1 MAKSIISEGKTTAE
15 AIEKGLKA
23 IGLPKELVEIKVLEE
38 NKKSFFDILA
48 PKVVK
53 VELKEKE
60 AKKPE
65 ELEIETTEQ
74 ELETA
79 KIKVN
84 KFLKEFVEK
93 LSNGTKYTI
102 EIKEK
107 CLYVSINGE
116 NVGNLIGYRGETLYA
131 LENIIKAISNKDSK
145 NRVIVRLDI
154 EDYKEKRIKTLQDVA
169 AKKARVV
176 EKTGKMIT
184 LEPMQAYERKIIHS
198 KLQNHPKIETSSV
211 GEEPHRRIIVSL
223 KK

>member
-1 MAKSIISEGKTTAE
+1 MAKSIISEGKTTTE

-23 IGLPKELVEIKVLEE
+23 IGLPRELVEIKVIED

-65 ELEIETTEQ
+65 EFEIETTEQ
-74 ELETA
+74 ELNDA
-79 KIKVN
+79 KVKID
-84 KFLKEFVEK
+84 KFLNEFVEK
-93 LSNGTKYTI
+93 LANGTTYQI

-107 CLYVSINGE
+107 CLYVSVNGE
-116 NVGNLIGYRGETLYA
+116 NVGNLIGDRGEALYA
-131 LENIIKAISNKDSK
+131 LENILKAISNKDSE

-154 EDYKEKRIKTLQDVA
+154 ENYKEKRIKTLQDVA
-169 AKKARVV
+169 NKKARIV
-176 EKTGKMIT
+176 EKTWKIIT
-184 LEPMQAYERKIIHS
+184 LETMQAYERKIIHS
-198 KLQNHPKIETSSV
+198 FLQENPKVETRSI
-211 GEEPHRRIIVSL
+211 GQEPRRRIVIS

>member
-15 AIEKGLKA
+15 AIEKGLKL
-23 IGLPKELVEIKVLEE
+23 IGLPKELVDIKVIEE

-60 AKKPE
+60 ARKPE
-65 ELEIETTEQ
+65 EFEIETTEQ
-74 ELETA
+74 ELEEA
-79 KIKVN
+79 KSKLE
-84 KFLKEFVEK
+84 KFLTEFVEK
-93 LSNGTKYTI
+93 LDNGTVYEI
-102 EIKEK
+102 EIKDK
-107 CLYVSINGE
+107 CLYVTINGE
-116 NVGNLIGYRGETLYA
+116 NIGNLIGYRGEALYA
-131 LENIIKAISNKDSK
+131 LESILKAMANQKSE

-154 EDYKEKRIKTLQDVA
+154 ENYKEKRIKALQDFA
-169 AKKARVV
+169 SKKAKVV

-198 KLQNHPKIETSSV
+198 FLQENPHVETRSIGQEPK
-211 GEEPHRRIIVSL
+211 RRIVIS

>member
-1 MAKSIISEGKTTAE
+1 MAKTIISEGKTTAE
-15 AIEKGLKA
+15 AIEKGLKI
-23 IGLPKELVEIKVLEE
+23 IGLPKELVEIKVIDE

-65 ELEIETTEQ
+65 EFEIETTEK
-74 ELETA
+74 ELEDA
-79 KIKVN
+79 RLKVE
-84 KFLKEFVEK
+84 KFLKEFTEK
-93 LSNGTKYTI
+93 LANGTTYKV

-107 CLYVSINGE
+107 CIYVFVNGE
-116 NVGNLIGYRGETLYA
+116 NVGNLIGYRGEALYA
-131 LENIIKAISNKDSK
+131 LENILKAISNKESE

-154 EDYKEKRIKTLQDVA
+154 ENYKEKRIRTLQDVA
-169 AKKARVV
+169 SKKARVV

-198 KLQNHPKIETSSV
+198 FLQDNPKVETRSI
-211 GEEPHRRIIVSL
+211 GQEPRRRIVIS

>member
-1 MAKSIISEGKTTAE
+1 MAKTIISEGKTTAE

-23 IGLPKELVEIKVLEE
+23 IGLPKELVEIKVIDD

-65 ELEIETTEQ
+65 EFEIETTEE
-74 ELETA
+74 ELKEA
-79 KIKVN
+79 KNKVE
-84 KFLKEFVEK
+84 KFLKDFVEK
-93 LSNGTKYTI
+93 LNNGTTYQV

-107 CLYVSINGE
+107 CLYVTVNGE
-116 NVGNLIGYRGETLYA
+116 NVGNLIGYRGEALYA
-131 LENIIKAISNKDSK
+131 LENILKAISNKESE

-154 EDYKEKRIKTLQDVA
+154 ENYKEKRIKTLQDVA
-169 AKKARVV
+169 NKKAKIV

-198 KLQNHPKIETSSV
+198 FLQENPKVETRSI
-211 GEEPHRRIIVSL
+211 GQEPRRRIVIS

>member
-1 MAKSIISEGKTTAE
+1 MAKTIISEGKTTAE
-15 AIEKGLKA
+15 AIEKGLKI
-23 IGLPKELVEIKVLEE
+23 IGLPKELVEIKVIED

-65 ELEIETTEQ
+65 EFEIETTDE
-74 ELETA
+74 ELNEA
-79 KIKVN
+79 KTKIDN
-84 KFLKEFVEK
+84 FLKEFVEK
-93 LSNGTKYTI
+93 LDKGTTYTT

-116 NVGNLIGYRGETLYA
+116 NIGNLIGYRGEALYA
-131 LENIIKAISNKDSK
+131 LENILKAISNKDSE

-154 EDYKEKRIKTLQDVA
+154 ENYKEKRIKTLQDVA
-169 AKKARVV
+169 NKKARIV

-198 KLQNHPKIETSSV
+198 FLQENPKVETRSI
-211 GEEPHRRIIVSL
+211 GQEPRRKIVIS

>member
-23 IGLPKELVEIKVLEE
+23 IGLPKELVEIKVIED

-65 ELEIETTEQ
+65 EFEIETTQQ
-74 ELETA
+74 ELEEA
-79 KIKVN
+79 KVKVD

-93 LSNGTKYTI
+93 LNNGTTYEI

-116 NVGNLIGYRGETLYA
+116 NIGNLIGYRGEALYA
-131 LENIIKAISNKDSK
+131 LENILKAISNKDSE

-154 EDYKEKRIKTLQDVA
+154 ENYKAKRIKTLQEVA
-169 AKKARVV
+169 TKKARIV

-198 KLQNHPKIETSSV
+198 FLQENPKVETRSI
-211 GEEPHRRIIVSL
+211 GQEPRRRIVIS

>member
-1 MAKSIISEGKTTAE
+1 MSKIVISEGKTTAE
-15 AIEKGLKA
+15 AIEKGLKE
-23 IGLPKELVEIKVLEE
+23 IGLPKELVDIKIIEE

-65 ELEIETTEQ
+65 EFEIETTDE

-79 KIKVN
+79 KTKID
-84 KFLKEFVEK
+84 KFLNEFVEK
-93 LSNGTKYTI
+93 LNNGTMYNI
-102 EIKEK
+102 EVKDK

-116 NVGNLIGYRGETLYA
+116 NVGNLIGYRGDALYA
-131 LENIIKAISNKDSK
+131 LENILKAISNQNTE

-154 EDYKEKRIKTLQDVA
+154 EGYKEKRIKTLQEFA
-169 AKKARVV
+169 GKKAKIV
-176 EKTGKMIT
+176 EKTGKIIT
-184 LEPMQAYERKIIHS
+184 LEPMKPYERKIIHS
-198 KLQNHPKIETSSV
+198 FLQDNPNVETRSIGQEPK
-211 GEEPHRRIIVSL
+211 RRIVIS

>member
-1 MAKSIISEGKTTAE
+1 MAKTIISEGKTTAE

-23 IGLPKELVEIKVLEE
+23 IGLPKELVEIKVIDD

-65 ELEIETTEQ
+65 EFEIETTEE
-74 ELETA
+74 ELNNA
-79 KIKVN
+79 KLKIEE
-84 KFLKEFVEK
+84 FLKEFTEK
-93 LSNGTKYTI
+93 LANGTTYEI

-107 CLYVSINGE
+107 CVYVSINGE
-116 NVGNLIGYRGETLYA
+116 NVGSLIGYRGEALYA
-131 LENIIKAISNKDSK
+131 LENILKAISNKDSE

-154 EDYKEKRIKTLQDVA
+154 ENYKEKRIKTLQDVA
-169 AKKARVV
+169 NKKARIV

-198 KLQNHPKIETSSV
+198 FLQENPKVETRSI
-211 GEEPHRRIIVSL
+211 GQEPRRRIVIS

>member
-1 MAKSIISEGKTTAE
+1 MAKIIISEGKTTAE

-65 ELEIETTEQ
+65 EFEIETTE
-74 ELETA
+74 EEIEKA
-79 KIKVN
+79 KVKVN
-84 KFLKEFVEK
+84 KFLQEFVEK
-93 LSNGTKYTI
+93 LANGTTYEI

-116 NVGNLIGYRGETLYA
+116 DVGNLIGYRGEALYA
-131 LENIIKAISNKDSK
+131 LENILKAISNKDTE
-145 NRVIVRLDI
+145 NRVVVRLDI
-154 EDYKEKRIKTLQDVA
+154 ENYKSKRIKTLQEVA
-169 AKKARVV
+169 SKKARIV

-198 KLQNHPKIETSSV
+198 FLQENPKVETRSI
-211 GEEPHRRIIVSL
+211 GQEPRRRIVIS

>member
-1 MAKSIISEGKTTAE
+1 MAKTIISEGKTTTE

-23 IGLPKELVEIKVLEE
+23 IGLPKELVEIRVIED

-48 PKVVK
+48 TKVVK

-65 ELEIETTEQ
+65 EFEIETTQE
-74 ELETA
+74 ELEA
-79 KIKVN
+79 ARSRVEE
-84 KFLKEFVEK
+84 FLNEFVGK
-93 LSNGTKYTI
+93 LANGTTYTL

-116 NVGNLIGYRGETLYA
+116 NLGTLIGYRGEALYA
-131 LENIIKAISNKDSK
+131 LENILKAISNRNSE

-154 EDYKEKRIKTLQDVA
+154 ENYKEKRIKTLQDVA
-169 AKKARVV
+169 NKKARIV

-198 KLQNHPKIETSSV
+198 FLQENPKVETRSI
-211 GEEPHRRIIVSL
+211 GQEPRRRIVIS

>member
-1 MAKSIISEGKTTAE
+1 MSKIVISEGKTTAE
-15 AIEKGLKA
+15 AIEKGLKE
-23 IGLPKELVEIKVLEE
+23 IGLPKELVDIKIIED

-65 ELEIETTEQ
+65 EFEIETTDE

-79 KIKVN
+79 KTKID
-84 KFLKEFVEK
+84 KFLNEFVEK
-93 LSNGTKYTI
+93 LNNGTMYNI
-102 EIKEK
+102 EVKDK

-116 NVGNLIGYRGETLYA
+116 NVGNLIGYRGDALYA
-131 LENIIKAISNKDSK
+131 LENILKAISNQNTE

-154 EDYKEKRIKTLQDVA
+154 EGYKEKRIKTLQEFA
-169 AKKARVV
+169 GKKAKIV
-176 EKTGKMIT
+176 EKTGKIIT
-184 LEPMQAYERKIIHS
+184 LEPMKPYERKIIHS
-198 KLQNHPKIETSSV
+198 FLQDNPNVETRSIGQEPK
-211 GEEPHRRIIVSL
+211 RRIVIS

>member
-23 IGLPKELVEIKVLEE
+23 IGLPKELVDIKVIEE

-65 ELEIETTEQ
+65 EFEIETTEE
-74 ELETA
+74 ELETS
-79 KIKVN
+79 KNKLE
-84 KFLKEFVEK
+84 KFLEEFVQK
-93 LSNGTKYTI
+93 LNNEATYKV

-107 CLYVSINGE
+107 CLYVTINGK
-116 NVGNLIGYRGETLYA
+116 NMGNLIGYRGEALYA
-131 LENIIKAISNKDSK
+131 LENILKAMANQNSE

-154 EDYKEKRIKTLQDVA
+154 ENYKEKRIKTLQEFA
-169 AKKARVV
+169 SKKAKIV
-176 EKTGKMIT
+176 EKTGRMIT
-184 LEPMQAYERKIIHS
+184 LEPMQAYERKVIHS
-198 KLQNHPKIETSSV
+198 FLQDNPNVETRSI
-211 GEEPHRRIIVSL
+211 GQDPRRRIVIS

>member
-1 MAKSIISEGKTTAE
+1 MAKCIVSEGKTTAE

-23 IGLPKELVEIKVLEE
+23 IGLPKELVEIKVLED

-65 ELEIETTEQ
+65 EFEIETTEE
-74 ELETA
+74 ELNDA
-79 KIKVN
+79 KTKIE

-93 LSNGTKYTI
+93 LNNGTTYSI

-107 CLYVSINGE
+107 CVYVSINGE
-116 NVGNLIGYRGETLYA
+116 NIGNLIGYRGEALYA
-131 LENIIKAISNKDSK
+131 LENILKAISNKDSE

-154 EDYKEKRIKTLQDVA
+154 ENYKEKRIKTLQDVA
-169 AKKARVV
+169 NKKAKIV

-198 KLQNHPKIETSSV
+198 FLQENPKVETRSI
-211 GEEPHRRIIVSL
+211 GQEPRRRIVIS

>member
-23 IGLPKELVEIKVLEE
+23 IGLPKELVDIKVIEE

-65 ELEIETTEQ
+65 EFEIETTEE
-74 ELETA
+74 ELETS
-79 KIKVN
+79 KNKLE
-84 KFLKEFVEK
+84 KFLEEFVQK
-93 LSNGTKYTI
+93 LNNEATYKV

-107 CLYVSINGE
+107 CLYVTINGKDM
-116 NVGNLIGYRGETLYA
+116 GNLIGYRGEALYA
-131 LENIIKAISNKDSK
+131 LENILKAMANQNSE

-154 EDYKEKRIKTLQDVA
+154 ENYKEKRIKTLQEFA
-169 AKKARVV
+169 SKKAKIV

-184 LEPMQAYERKIIHS
+184 LEPMQAYERKVIHS
-198 KLQNHPKIETSSV
+198 FLQDNPNVETRSI
-211 GEEPHRRIIVSL
+211 GQDPRRRIVIS

>member
-1 MAKSIISEGKTTAE
+1 MSNTVIAEGKTTAE
-15 AIEKGLKA
+15 AIENGLKA
-23 IGLPKELVEIKVLEE
+23 IGLPKELVDIKVIEE

-65 ELEIETTEQ
+65 EFEIETTEE
-74 ELETA
+74 ELETS
-79 KIKVN
+79 KNKLE
-84 KFLKEFVEK
+84 KFLEEFVQK
-93 LSNGTKYTI
+93 LNNEATYKV

-107 CLYVSINGE
+107 CLYVTINGK
-116 NVGNLIGYRGETLYA
+116 NMGNLIGYRGEALYA
-131 LENIIKAISNKDSK
+131 LENILKAMANQNSE

-154 EDYKEKRIKTLQDVA
+154 ENYKEKRIKTLQEFA
-169 AKKARVV
+169 SKKAKIV

-184 LEPMQAYERKIIHS
+184 LEPMQAYERKVIHS
-198 KLQNHPKIETSSV
+198 FLQDNPNVETRSI
-211 GEEPHRRIIVSL
+211 GQDPRRRIVIS

>member
-1 MAKSIISEGKTTAE
+1 MSKIVISEGKTTAE
-15 AIEKGLKA
+15 AIEKGLKE
-23 IGLPKELVEIKVLEE
+23 IGLPKELVDIKIIEE

-65 ELEIETTEQ
+65 EFEIETTEE

-79 KIKVN
+79 KTKID

-93 LSNGTKYTI
+93 LNNGTMYNSEVKD
-102 EIKEK
+102 K

-116 NVGNLIGYRGETLYA
+116 NIGNLIGYRGDALYA
-131 LENIIKAISNKDSK
+131 LENILKAIANQNTE

-154 EDYKEKRIKTLQDVA
+154 EGYKEKRIKTLQEFA
-169 AKKARVV
+169 GKKAKIV

-184 LEPMQAYERKIIHS
+184 LEPMKPYERKIIHS
-198 KLQNHPKIETSSV
+198 FLQDNPNVETRSIGQEPK
-211 GEEPHRRIIVSL
+211 RRIVIS